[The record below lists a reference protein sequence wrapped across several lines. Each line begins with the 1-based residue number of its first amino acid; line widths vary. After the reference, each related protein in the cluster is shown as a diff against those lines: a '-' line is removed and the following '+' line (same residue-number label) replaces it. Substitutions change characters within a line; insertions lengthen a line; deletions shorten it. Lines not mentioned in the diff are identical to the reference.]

1 MGLKLKVIP
10 NCITLG
16 RIILAIMLLFFE
28 PLSSPFLA
36 IYILC
41 GVTDLI
47 DGPIARK
54 SGTTSHL
61 GAKLDSAAD
70 TILIGICLFTLYPFL
85 GLTLEFILWIFL
97 IAVIRI
103 TSIGIALRRFKTYA
117 SIHTYGNKLTG
128 LLLFITPL
136 WLSHSTHT
144 IWTTIVCIIA
154 TLSAVEELIIQITS
168 TQLQLDRKG
177 WFYNHPN
184 QE

>member
-1 MGLKLKVIP
+1 MKVIP

-54 SGTTSHL
+54 SGTTSL

-70 TILIGICLFTLYPFL
+70 TILIGISLFTLYPL
-85 GLTLEFILWIFL
+85 LSLTLEFILWIFL
-97 IAVIRI
+97 IAVIRL
-103 TSIGIALRRFKTYA
+103 TAIGIALRRFKTYA

-128 LLLFITPL
+128 LLLFVTPI
-136 WLSHSTHT
+136 WLSHSNHT
-144 IWTTIVCIIA
+144 IWTTIVCIVA